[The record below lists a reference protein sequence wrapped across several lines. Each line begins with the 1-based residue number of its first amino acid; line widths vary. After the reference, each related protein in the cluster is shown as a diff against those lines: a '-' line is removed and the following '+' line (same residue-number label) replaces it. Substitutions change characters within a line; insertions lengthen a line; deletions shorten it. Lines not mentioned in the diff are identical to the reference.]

1 MQAFRLPGDD
11 GDARLKVR
19 GLHVGR
25 QAPLKPGF
33 QTVLQRGDVTGRP
46 VRGEHYLL
54 FGLVQRI
61 KGMEELLLHGVF
73 AGDKLDIIHQKQVRL
88 TVFLPE
94 GRGGAPGDGR
104 DNLVGKVLAF
114 GVDDRAVREVLLKF
128 FCHGVEQVGLTQPG
142 AAVDEQRV
150 VQQRGLGRHR
160 LAGGVGKPV
169 GRPHHEG
176 VEGQLV
182 VVLFKGVRRGLL
194 LFQLLVDADL
204 EGDAPA
210 EHVVEGLL
218 EQIAV
223 AAQQRL
229 LVKLVGRLDNGRGPV
244 KIQADGF

>member
-1 MQAFRLPGDD
+1 M
-11 GDARLKVR
+11 
-19 GLHVGR
+19 
-25 QAPLKPGF
+25 
-33 QTVLQRGDVTGRP
+33 
-46 VRGEHYLL
+46 
-54 FGLVQRI
+54 
-61 KGMEELLLHGVF
+61 
-73 AGDKLDIIHQKQVRL
+73 
-88 TVFLPE
+88 
-94 GRGGAPGDGR
+94 
-104 DNLVGKVLAF
+104 
-114 GVDDRAVREVLLKF
+114 
-128 FCHGVEQVGLTQPG
+128 
-142 AAVDEQRV
+142 
-150 VQQRGLGRHR
+150 
-160 LAGGVGKPV
+160 GKPV

-210 EHVVEGLL
+210 KHVVEGLL